1 MSLTP
6 PQHVAIIMDGN
17 GRWAKQRGRPRS
29 FGHRAG
35 RDSVDA
41 VIRTA
46 STMGIQT
53 LSLFA
58 FSTENWTRPEKE
70 VRLILELIQ
79 RNIAKKSE
87 ALADENIRMRILGS
101 RENLSNKLLAAFER
115 AEAITAHCTGM
126 EVIFAFNYS
135 GHWAIVETAKNLAK
149 QIASGQLHPND
160 INASSYE
167 AARPMPD
174 LPPVDLLIRSSG
186 EMRISNFHLWEMAY
200 AELYFTDTLWPDFDA
215 EAFQRAIS
223 AYHARERR
231 FGTIDEP
238 SS

>member
-41 VIRTA
+41 VIRAA

-58 FSTENWTRPEKE
+58 FSTENWARPEKE

-87 ALADENIRMRILGS
+87 ALAAENIRMRILGS
-101 RENLSNKLLAAFER
+101 RENLSDKLLSAFER

-135 GHWAIVETAKNLAK
+135 GHWAIVETAKNLAN
-149 QIASGQLHPND
+149 QITAGQLHLND